1 MFGGPS
7 GRLPSSTSSH
17 NFAQVPRANIQR
29 SAFDRSFTL
38 KTTCQASGLVPIYL
52 EQDVL
57 PGDTFALNSTI
68 FARMSTPL
76 VPAMDNIEL
85 TTQYFFVPNR
95 LLWTNWEKFMGSQDN
110 PGDSISYTIP
120 QSSGGAGT
128 TYAAMT
134 LGDYFGLGNLGG
146 TGVSS
151 VGGSAGK
158 CSALPFRAYNLIWNA
173 WYRDENLQ
181 NSVVVDVDDG
191 PDSPADYALLIRGR
205 KKDYF
210 YGALPFAQKGTAVT
224 MPLGTSAPVYGQT
237 MTATANQM
245 LFQGWNTTDGDRP
258 YGTIIK
264 TPAAFT
270 TSLNT
275 PWTGV
280 AAGDAVTQG
289 LSLATPADYT
299 AAGANF
305 APPYADLASAVAPT
319 IAAVRLAFQTQKF
332 LERDARG
339 GTRYTEL
346 ILSHFGVVN
355 PDFRLQRPEYLG
367 GGVSDINSTPVPQ
380 TTPTGIAGTTT
391 KFGDLSAFS
400 TALSNRNGFTK
411 SFTEH
416 GIIIGL
422 LNIRLKSPTYQNGLH
437 KSWTRQTRYDYYWPV
452 FAGLGEQAVTQGEIF
467 YLGDAAGANLDAG
480 VWGYQERYGEYRYN
494 QSMVTGLFKSN
505 ATGTLDIWHYA
516 EDYGSTPTLN
526 STFLPDPTL
535 NIIDRNLA
543 LTHSA
548 TVSQFKV
555 DVFHKLHCARPMP
568 VFGVPGNMDRF

>member
-7 GRLPSSTSSH
+7 GKLPSSTSSH
-17 NFAQVPRANIQR
+17 NFAQVPSANVPR

-38 KTTCQASGLVPIYL
+38 KTTCQASYLIPIYL

-76 VPAMDNIEL
+76 VPAMDNLEL

-110 PGDSISYTIP
+110 PGDSISYTVP
-120 QSSGGAGT
+120 QVSGGAGT
-128 TYAAMT
+128 SFAAMS
-134 LGDYFGLGNLGG
+134 LGDYLGLGNLGG
-146 TGVSS
+146 N
-151 VGGSAGK
+151 VGGSAGY
-158 CSALPFRAYNLIWNA
+158 CSGLPFRAYNQIWNA

-181 NSVVVDVDDG
+181 NSVTKDVGDG
-191 PDSPADYALLIRGR
+191 PDTPGNYALLPRGR

-224 MPLGTSAPVYGQT
+224 MPLGTSAPVLGIGKKNQVFGTAGQT
-237 MTATANQM
+237 VYES
-245 LFQGWNTTDGDRP
+245 DG
-258 YGTIIK
+258 
-264 TPAAFT
+264 T
-270 TSLNT
+270 TSVYANSAPIT
-275 PWTGV
+275 WNIDDERFFV
-280 AAGDAVTQG
+280 QG
-289 LSLATPADYT
+289 T
-299 AAGANF
+299 AASSGYPNI
-305 APPYADLASAVAPT
+305 YADLTAASAPT
-319 IAAVRLAFQTQKF
+319 INALRLAIQTQKF

-339 GTRYTEL
+339 GTRYIEL

-367 GGVSDINSTPVPQ
+367 GGVSDINTTPIPQ

-391 KFGDLSAFS
+391 KFGDLSAFA

-416 GIIIGL
+416 GIILGL
-422 LNIRLKSPTYQNGLH
+422 MSIRLKSPTYQQGLH
-437 KSWTRQTRYDYYWPV
+437 KSWQRTTRYDYYWPV
-452 FAGLGEQAVTQGEIF
+452 FAGLGEQTVTQGEIY
-467 YLGDAAGANLDAG
+467 YLGDKAGANLDAG

-494 QSMVTGLFKSN
+494 QSLTTGLMKSN
-505 ATGTLDIWHYA
+505 ASGTLDIWHFA
-516 EDYGSTPTLN
+516 EDYATAPALTSTW
-526 STFLPDPTL
+526 LPDPTI
-535 NIIDRNLA
+535 NILDRNLA

-548 TVSQFKV
+548 TVAQFKV
-555 DVFHKLHCARPMP
+555 DVYHKLHCARRMP